1 MAGHAMLADP
11 RIKPRLADYGFVRYW
26 REKGWPA
33 GFRSLGETDFGCGLD
48 PVEAR

>member
-11 RIKPRLADYGFVRYW
+11 HIKPRMADYGFVRYW
-26 REKGWPA
+26 REKGWLA
-33 GFRSLGETDFGCGLD
+33 GFRPLGEMDFECGLD